1 MIDRKARDA
10 MAGAIQAFMDQKICS
25 RKFDDMI
32 FEIARNSHDQSVAA
46 ISHALWWC
54 YSDAEDHKIRAEKRT
69 WDFLNR
75 LRLVLASDV
84 EAEWYRAGAR
94 WNIYRTLSA
103 LLLAGL
109 GFVAWQARL
118 GKALLVSWLLAGLA
132 GLVLLWVWNHNDI
145 KAAAADFP
153 VFPFPSL
160 KSLLATRRQVTR
172 FARKRYPQ
180 SLLRRAKLH
189 RYLDKAMWVLRGP
202 LLMAFAPLLLL
213 ILVLP
218 LRQQSMRLNPPLGTA
233 KD

>member
-10 MAGAIQAFMDQKICS
+10 MSEAIQAFMDQKIGS
-25 RKFDDMI
+25 YKFDDMI
-32 FEIARNSHDQSVAA
+32 FEIARNSHDQSVVA
-46 ISHALWWC
+46 IRDALWSC
-54 YSDAEDHKIRAEKRT
+54 YSDTEDHKIRAEKQT

-84 EAEWYRAGAR
+84 EADWYRTGPR
-94 WNIYRTLSA
+94 WNIYRTLWA

-109 GFVAWQARL
+109 GFVAWQARF
-118 GKALLVSWLLAGLA
+118 GKVLLVSWLLAGFA
-132 GLVLLWVWNHNDI
+132 VSVLLWVRTHIDM
-145 KAAAADFP
+145 KAAAPNFP
-153 VFPFPSL
+153 LFPFPSL

-202 LLMAFAPLLLL
+202 LLVALAPLLLFA
-213 ILVLP
+213 LVLP
-218 LRQQSMRLNPPLGTA
+218 IRQQEMKLRI
-233 KD
+233 